1 MARIKKDDLDKTKIT
16 KPIKPSKLINI
27 SSKIAMQ
34 NSGVLFE
41 INETHSFN
49 EGDYSLDEIND
60 IKIQLLT
67 NNLISLNN
75 FQKQIEGN
83 NG

>member
-1 MARIKKDDLDKTKIT
+1 MARIKKEVEKIKEIKKSKKIT
-16 KPIKPSKLINI
+16 I

-41 INETHSFN
+41 INETHSFD
-49 EGDYSLDEIND
+49 EGDYSLEEID
-60 IKIQLLT
+60 SIKVQLLT
-67 NNLISLNN
+67 NNLITLNN
-75 FQKQIEGN
+75 FQKQIEEN

>member
-1 MARIKKDDLDKTKIT
+1 MARIKKDDLDKTKT
-16 KPIKPSKLINI
+16 NKPIKPSKLINI